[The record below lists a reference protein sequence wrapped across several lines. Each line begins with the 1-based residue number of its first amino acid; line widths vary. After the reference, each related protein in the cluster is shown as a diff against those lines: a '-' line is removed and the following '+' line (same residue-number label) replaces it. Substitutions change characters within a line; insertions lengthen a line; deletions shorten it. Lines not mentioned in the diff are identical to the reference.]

1 MHKETATK
9 LALAFF
15 AVVLVA
21 DLVFTGG
28 GIQSL
33 RIISKPLIVLSLLA
47 YFLLSTKGMAS
58 PLKGWVVGA
67 LLLSWLGDVLLLF
80 ESRDSLY
87 FILGLSAFLLAHV
100 AYIIF
105 FNRLRRV
112 EGIALKPMLFL
123 PVLVYYIGL
132 ISLLYSHLGAMKLP
146 VVVYGAVISAML
158 ATALHL
164 KSLRGSAAGPLFL
177 LGAALFVLSDSLL
190 AVNKFLE
197 PFTGAGLL
205 IMLTYGL
212 AQFFI
217 VRGNILVFQKAKTNR
232 LIVEQKEALYND
244 STIH

>member
-112 EGIALKPMLFL
+112 EGIALQPLLFL

-217 VRGNILVFQKAKTNR
+217 VRGSILVFQKAKTNR

>member
-1 MHKETATK
+1 MYKETATK

-15 AVVLVA
+15 AVVLAA
-21 DLVFTGG
+21 DLVFTAGG
-28 GIQSL
+28 LQDL

-47 YFLLSTKGMAS
+47 YFLLRTKQVS
-58 PLKGWVVGA
+58 SSLKNWVVGA
-67 LLLSWLGDVLLLF
+67 LVFSWLGDVLLLF

-105 FNRLRRV
+105 FNQLRRA
-112 EGIALKPMLFL
+112 EGIPIKPLLFL

-132 ISLLYSHLGAMKLP
+132 ISLLYANLGGMTLP
-146 VVVYGAVISAML
+146 VVVYGAVISTML
-158 ATALHL
+158 AMALHL
-164 KSLRGSAAGPLFL
+164 KALKDSVAGALFL

-190 AVNKFLE
+190 AVNKFLQ
-197 PFTGAGLL
+197 PFAGAGLL

-217 VRGNILVFQKAKTNR
+217 VRGSILAFQKKKTNE

>member
-1 MHKETATK
+1 MHKGTATK
-9 LALAFF
+9 LTLALF
-15 AVVLVA
+15 AAVLAA
-21 DLVFTGG
+21 DLVFTWADL
-28 GIQSL
+28 QTL
-33 RIISKPLIVLSLLA
+33 RLVSKPLIVLSLLA
-47 YFLLSTKGMAS
+47 YFLLRTKETSS

-67 LLLSWLGDVLLLF
+67 LVFSWLGDVLLLF
-80 ESRDSLY
+80 EARDPLF

-100 AYIIF
+100 TYIVF

-112 EGIALKPMLFL
+112 EGIVLQPLLFL

-132 ISLLYSHLGAMKLP
+132 ISLLYPNLGGLKLP
-146 VVVYGAVISAML
+146 VVVYGAVISTML
-158 ATALHL
+158 AAALHL
-164 KSLRGSAAGPLFL
+164 KAVRGSRAGALFV

-197 PFTGAGLL
+197 PFAGAGLL

-212 AQFFI
+212 AQFLI
-217 VRGNILVFQKAKTNR
+217 VRGSILVFQKNMTNR